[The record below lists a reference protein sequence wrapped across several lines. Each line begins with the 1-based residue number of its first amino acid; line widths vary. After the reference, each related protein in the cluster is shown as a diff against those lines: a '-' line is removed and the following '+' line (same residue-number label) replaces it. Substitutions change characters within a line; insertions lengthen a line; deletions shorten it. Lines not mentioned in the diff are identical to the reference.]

1 VFRHEISGLVSIV
14 GPRLAKLHL
23 MLEGRGQAANDET
36 VNNSQVRT
44 LPTFIFGANFCNV
57 LQKSFF

>member
-23 MLEGRGQAANDET
+23 MLEGRGQAANET
-36 VNNSQVRT
+36 VNDSQVRT